1 MITYKKAKKKDLPL
15 LIEYKL
21 KTMIPYLK
29 TKEEKLKAI
38 AYVNEFVRNNFNKYM
53 IIYHYFK
60 NIGCFLIID
69 NELDTMYIIDKYQNK
84 KVGSKILKKEKIDKI
99 KVKPENK
106 KAINFYERNGF
117 FKEEEKEDYIILRKD
132 W

>member
-38 AYVNEFVRNNFNKYM
+38 AYVNEFVRNNFNKFM

-132 W
+132 

>member
-38 AYVNEFVRNNFNKYM
+38 AYVNEFVRNNFNKFM